1 MLIATA
7 LNYYS
12 MNLSRSVI
20 CTMRLTAPSH
30 NGIMERLQSGGDV
43 GEDDVIP
50 RSLGS
55 VGSERGRNLIEG
67 AISGISVPMTVV
79 QDKLG
84 GAKFQQHKRC
94 SS

>member
-1 MLIATA
+1 VAGM
-7 LNYYS
+7 
-12 MNLSRSVI
+12 SVKMMSYHGL
-20 CTMRLTAPSH
+20 C
-30 NGIMERLQSGGDV
+30 
-43 GEDDVIP
+43 
-50 RSLGS
+50 